1 MIFILHK
8 IELKFTFEVK
18 SLINK
23 GFTCFYKLFSGFED
37 FGTVISIL
45 IVLDDRMGKIM
56 KKIFLSAAL
65 VLALS
70 VTASVLHVHN
80 DIMVKVEQEKQ
91 YKKIDVS
98 QVPWDVLNAVS
109 KKYIEYSIDEAQIS
123 EDGEYKL
130 TLSNNEKKVTAH
142 YKATGEFIKEA

>member
-1 MIFILHK
+1 MSKFIFH
-8 IELKFTFEVK
+8 VN
-18 SLINK
+18 SLISSD
-23 GFTCFYKLFSGFED
+23 FACFYDLFSGFED

-45 IVLDDRMGKIM
+45 IMLDDRMGKIM

-80 DIMVKVEQEKQ
+80 DITVKVEQEKQ
-91 YKKIDVS
+91 YKKIEVS
-98 QVPWDVLNAVS
+98 QIPGDVLNAVS
-109 KKYIEYSIDEAQIS
+109 KKYTEYTVEEAQVS
-123 EDGEYKL
+123 EDREYKL
-130 TLSNNEKKVTAH
+130 ALSKNEKKVTAH